1 MQKSYVLCVI
11 KINILL
17 LHLGQV
23 GKMLKRIVKT
33 FPFL

>member
-1 MQKSYVLCVI
+1 MQKSYVFCVI

-17 LHLGQV
+17 LHLDRV
-23 GKMLKRIVKT
+23 GKMLKRCVKT